1 MAKQIKNILF
11 ASDLSTKM
19 KQVFEYAAT
28 LSAYSKANII
38 ILHVMDDED
47 SSHIKYTRMAFGE
60 ELWDNIK
67 SEKRESAKKAMIG
80 KNVYALKIQEAIQN
94 FFEDDNKREQNSSS
108 PVKKVL
114 VTENRSIA
122 DEIIGTSH
130 EEDCDLIVM
139 GSKHPSLLKK
149 TIGINIVKDVLKR
162 SQIPVFLVPCEKS

>member
-1 MAKQIKNILF
+1 MAKQFKNILF

-28 LSAYSKANII
+28 LSAYSEGNII

-47 SSHIKYTRMAFGE
+47 SSHIKYTKMAFGKE
-60 ELWDNIK
+60 VWDTIK

-80 KNVYALKIQEAIQN
+80 KNVTALKIREAIQN
-94 FFEDDNKREQNSSS
+94 FFEDDNEKEQNSSS
-108 PVKKVL
+108 PVNNVI
-114 VTENRSIA
+114 VTESRSIA
-122 DEIIGTSH
+122 DEIIGTSR

-139 GSKHPSLLKK
+139 GCKHPSLLKK

-162 SQIPVFLVPCEKS
+162 SKIPVLLVPCEKS